1 MKTNSL
7 NMILVVFFGQA
18 RGNIGR
24 DIENFVYQLQKTG
37 QQLGFPV
44 ADGKFNQPECDAR
57 NDENIFKHLKGLK
70 DLHDRNQQRLDV
82 ILCFMPRKD
91 SRLYS
96 SIKFLA
102 GKKKAF
108 FHFLILQIRA

>member
-1 MKTNSL
+1 
-7 NMILVVFFGQA
+7 MILVVFFGQA

-24 DIENFVYQLQKTG
+24 DIENFVHQLQKTG

-44 ADGKFNQPECDAR
+44 GDGKFNQPECDAR

-102 GKKKAF
+102 GKKKNF
-108 FHFLILQIRA
+108 CFIF